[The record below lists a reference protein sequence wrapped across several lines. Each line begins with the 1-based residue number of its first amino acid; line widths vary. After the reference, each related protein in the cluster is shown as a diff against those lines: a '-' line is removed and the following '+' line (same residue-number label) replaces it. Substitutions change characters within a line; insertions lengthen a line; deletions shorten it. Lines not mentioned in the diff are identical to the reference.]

1 MHLSLANK
9 NVLITGSSRGIGFA
23 IAEKFHEYGCN
34 VILNGRN
41 TYDLEKAQL
50 ILQGS
55 HSFCSDFG
63 NYEETLSKISNLME
77 WLKEIDVL
85 VCNIGNGRSVPPG
98 EEKYNDWQQI
108 FSSNLW
114 PTTNAIELFKKYIKK
129 DTGSIICISSICG
142 VETIQGAP
150 ITYSVAKAALNAYV
164 KGMSRPLGKEGIRIN
179 AIAPGNILFRG
190 STWQEKLKKNNIEVK
205 KMIEENV
212 SLNCFGDTDDI
223 ANLVLYLA
231 SPLSKFITGAI
242 LTADGGQ
249 IH

>member
-1 MHLSLANK
+1 MRLSLANK
-9 NVLITGSSRGIGFA
+9 NILITGSSRGIGFA
-23 IAEKFHEYGCN
+23 IAEKFHKYGCN

-41 TYDLEKAQL
+41 DTDLKNAQL
-50 ILQGS
+50 LLKGS

-63 NYEETLSKISNLME
+63 NYDETLLKTSNLME
-77 WLKEIDVL
+77 RYKEIDVL
-85 VCNIGNGRSVPPG
+85 VCNIGNGRSVIPG
-98 EEKYNDWQQI
+98 EEKYNDWQKT

-114 PTTNAIELFKKYIKK
+114 PTTNAIEIFKEYIKK

-142 VETIQGAP
+142 LETIKGAP

-164 KGMSRPLGKEGIRIN
+164 KGMSRPLGKKGIRIN
-179 AIAPGNILFRG
+179 AIAPGNILFEG
-190 STWQEKLKKNNIEVK
+190 STWQDKLKNNPIEVK
-205 KMIEENV
+205 SMIKENV

-242 LTADGGQ
+242 FTADGGQ